1 MFITSAELAHKRIF
15 NENDTTIFYIDKGKV
30 INIENGGN

>member
-15 NENDTTIFYIDKGKV
+15 DESDTAIFYIDKGKV
-30 INIENGGN
+30 TNIEDGGN